1 MFTSY
6 HLFLKIR
13 GGIISTQRRTLWATD
28 PADLLREVV
37 LLSERS
43 LIKMAVMSRK
53 VNLGFEVAPDKREQF
68 LKASSESNAF
78 ERAMARAAKNIR
90 NFDSRTVKR
99 KECE

>member
-1 MFTSY
+1 
-6 HLFLKIR
+6 
-13 GGIISTQRRTLWATD
+13 
-28 PADLLREVV
+28 
-37 LLSERS
+37 
-43 LIKMAVMSRK
+43 MAVMSRK

-99 KECE
+99 K